1 VAGLGNEGVEH
12 LHHDK
17 LLGLG
22 KVTDAVDLLLEP
34 GRGSALAFG
43 PHLQAQELVHG
54 HAQHLGEEGK
64 HGGRKAQATALVV
77 GEGLLGDAQAV
88 GDLLLGE
95 VLVFPGL
102 GDACTQG
109 FEESLV
115 LAVHGNPDRRCDS
128 HEDKLQFFG
137 PGLTILFCGVTCNGD
152 KFTPNPLDRIFQEP
166 EETMARIPESE
177 LERLKAEVS
186 VERLVEA
193 SGIVLTKSNKDRL
206 GKCPFHEDREASL
219 VVTPAKNLFH
229 CFGCGAAGGP
239 IDWVIKTR
247 GVSFR
252 HAVELLRTDLSLV
265 AGPVEPLK
273 VSHVRRLPSPVAF
286 DADDQALLNQTMAH
300 YHANMQTAPEALA
313 YLKARGIDHP
323 EAIERF
329 QIGFSNRTLGLTLP
343 NKHDKAGADIR
354 GRLERV
360 GIFRATGHEHFAGSL
375 VIPVIDEAGNVREAY
390 ARKIRDDLRTGTPTH
405 LYLPGPH
412 HGVWNVAALQE
423 HKEIILCEALID
435 ALTFWCA
442 GFCNVT
448 AAYGVEGFTS
458 DHLEAFRRYGTERVL
473 IAFDRDEAGDRAAGK
488 LAQKLAEEGI
498 ASYRILF
505 PKGMDANAYAL
516 KVRPAAKTLGLAIR
530 TAEWMAGGTKDE
542 NRPLE
547 RLSKDEA
554 TPKEPGAEGGLPSL
568 AAVPGPPERL
578 APPLEPAPLPASV
591 KPPAPGDAVA
601 PTIQGQDLFLTLE
614 DRQYRVRGWDKP
626 LNPEFL
632 KVNLMVAK
640 GGRFHVDTLDQAK
653 ARTAFVKQ
661 AGQELAEAEDT
672 LKADLGRLLRTL
684 EAVQAEHL
692 AEVLAARN
700 PQGRPPMSEAEHA
713 EALSL
718 LRSPDLMQRILR
730 DFEALGVVGEE
741 PNKLTGYLA
750 AVSRLLDRPLAL
762 LIQSGSAAGKSSL
775 MDAVLDLVPGE
786 DVIRYSAMS
795 GQSLFYMGDRTLQHK
810 VLAIAEEEGARQA
823 AYALKILQSEG
834 RVTMASTGKD
844 PGTGM
849 LVTHDYTVEGPVML
863 FLTTTAIDLDEEL
876 LNRCLVLTVNES
888 REQTRAIHV
897 LQRQRETL
905 EGLLAKSRR
914 EDLLKLHRNAQR
926 LLTPLAVVNP
936 YAAQLSFRDDQTR
949 SRRDHVKYL
958 TLIRSIAL
966 LHQYQRDIKTH
977 GELRYI
983 EVTPEDVALANELAQ
998 EVFSRTVDEL
1008 LPQTRKLLTLLHGWV
1023 RESCEREGLLQSEF
1037 HFTRRQAR
1045 EAIGW
1050 GDTQLKVHL
1059 GRLAELEFLVAHRGR
1074 QGQAFDYELLYQGED
1089 ATGRAHLLG
1098 LIDCGT
1104 LQPAPTTATSRGEAA
1119 HFAGGGRGSV
1129 GPWSA
1134 GGRGVVGVQESA
1146 PGLGL
1151 EADPGSEGGNGGT
1164 VLPFAPVA
1172 SYAPANGKAR

>member
-1 VAGLGNEGVEH
+1 
-12 LHHDK
+12 
-17 LLGLG
+17 
-22 KVTDAVDLLLEP
+22 
-34 GRGSALAFG
+34 
-43 PHLQAQELVHG
+43 
-54 HAQHLGEEGK
+54 
-64 HGGRKAQATALVV
+64 
-77 GEGLLGDAQAV
+77 
-88 GDLLLGE
+88 
-95 VLVFPGL
+95 
-102 GDACTQG
+102 
-109 FEESLV
+109 
-115 LAVHGNPDRRCDS
+115 
-128 HEDKLQFFG
+128 
-137 PGLTILFCGVTCNGD
+137 
-152 KFTPNPLDRIFQEP
+152 
-166 EETMARIPESE
+166 MARIPETE

-193 SGIVLTKSNKDRL
+193 SGIVLTKSNKDRQ
-206 GKCPFHEDREASL
+206 GKCPFHEDSEASL

-265 AGPVEPLK
+265 AGPVEPVK
-273 VSHVRRLPSPVAF
+273 TSPIRRLPSPVAF
-286 DADDQALLNQTMAH
+286 DANDQALLNQAMAH
-300 YHANMQTAPEALA
+300 YHANLKNAPEALA

-329 QIGFSNRTLGLTLP
+329 RIGFSNRTLGLTLP
-343 NKHDKAGADIR
+343 NKHAKAGADIR

-375 VIPVIDEAGNVREAY
+375 VIPVLDEAGNVREAY

-442 GFCNVT
+442 GYVNVT
-448 AAYGVEGFTS
+448 AAYGVEGFTQ

-473 IAFDRDEAGDRAAGK
+473 IAYDRDEAGDRAAAK

-498 ASYRILF
+498 ACYRILF
-505 PKGMDANAYAL
+505 PKGMDANEYAL
-516 KVRPAAKTLGLAIR
+516 KVAPAAKSLGLVIR
-530 TAEWMAGGTKDE
+530 TAEWMAGGTKDA
-542 NRPLE
+542 NRPAARVPE
-547 RLSKDEA
+547 EKKAAKKETGTGEPEPDPRKSASDAAIEA
-554 TPKEPGAEGGLPSL
+554 MPVPGVISSL
-568 AAVPGPPERL
+568 AAVPGPPEDS
-578 APPLEPAPLPASV
+578 AALEEAAPLPASI
-591 KPPAPGDAVA
+591 KPPAPGDAVGHS
-601 PTIQGQDLFLTLE
+601 IQGQDLFLTLG

-632 KVNLMVAK
+632 KVNLMVSK
-640 GGRFHVDTLDQAK
+640 GGRFHVDTLDLYQAK

-661 AGQELAEAEDT
+661 AGQELAETEET
-672 LKADLGRLLRTL
+672 LKADLGRLLRKL

-700 PQGRPPMSEAEHA
+700 PQGRPPMSETEHA

-730 DFEALGVVGEE
+730 DFEALGIVGEE

-775 MDAVLDLVPGE
+775 MDAVLDLVPEE

-810 VLAIAEEEGARQA
+810 ILAIAEEEGARQA

-888 REQTRAIHV
+888 REQTRAIHA

-926 LLTPLAVVNP
+926 LLQPLAVVNP
-936 YAAQLSFRDDQTR
+936 YADQLSFRDDQTR

-966 LHQYQRDIKTH
+966 LHQYQRDLKTH
-977 GELRYI
+977 GDLRYI

-998 EVFSRTVDEL
+998 EVLGRTVDEL

-1023 RESCEREGLLQSEF
+1023 RDSCEREGMEQADF

-1045 EAIGW
+1045 EALGW
-1050 GDTQLKVHL
+1050 GDTQLWTHL
-1059 GRLAELEFLVAHRGR
+1059 GRLVELEFLRAHRGR
-1074 QGQAFDYELLYQGED
+1074 NGQTYVYELLYRGED
-1089 ATGRAHLLG
+1089 LEGRSQLLG
-1098 LIDCGT
+1098 LLDCAA
-1104 LQPAPTTATSRGEAA
+1104 LQAPAEARRQASATATFRGPEPTFRGEEAHLSGSIRAPFGVDSGDFRGMVAVGEAA
-1119 HFAGGGRGSV
+1119 
-1129 GPWSA
+1129 
-1134 GGRGVVGVQESA
+1134 
-1146 PGLGL
+1146 PGAALT
-1151 EADPGSEGGNGGT
+1151 ANPVPEGGNGGT

-1172 SYAPANGKAR
+1172 SYAPVNGTAR